1 MLKRL
6 CVTAKNHTGKY
17 YFFCHWSCLRRLAG
31 KTEHKAQQ
39 VQLAQQGQ
47 LAQQEQLAQQVPRM
61 LFILIGLHLRPGP

>member
-39 VQLAQQGQ
+39 VQLAR
-47 LAQQEQLAQQVPRM
+47 QVPPM